1 MVRKWID
8 IGVLSLLPALVTA
21 APQVQVVGLFNGA
34 AVINIDGQR
43 KMLKVG
49 QRQGE
54 VELVSATS
62 REAVLR
68 IGETNQ
74 TFMLSREYSDG
85 FAAPHKRQLSIA
97 RRNDGHYW
105 TSGSIN
111 GQPIEFLID
120 TGASTVAMNEEQAN
134 RLGLDYQ
141 KGRPVQ
147 VNTAG
152 GTRRAWLVRLDR
164 VKVGTIEVLGVEAMV
179 LAGGHP
185 TETLLGMSF
194 LNRVGWREDQG
205 VLYVEAKN

>member
-1 MVRKWID
+1 
-8 IGVLSLLPALVTA
+8 
-21 APQVQVVGLFNGA
+21 
-34 AVINIDGQR
+34 
-43 KMLKVG
+43 
-49 QRQGE
+49 
-54 VELVSATS
+54 
-62 REAVLR
+62 
-68 IGETNQ
+68 
-74 TFMLSREYSDG
+74 
-85 FAAPHKRQLSIA
+85 
-97 RRNDGHYW
+97 
-105 TSGSIN
+105 
-111 GQPIEFLID
+111 
-120 TGASTVAMNEEQAN
+120 MNEEQAN